1 MRILTLNIWGVPY
14 AKHRSARFKL
24 ITEKAIDL
32 ALDVLCFQ
40 EVYLPRSPQIL
51 IDHLK
56 SEYPY
61 FHHFASGVIGSGL
74 LTLSK
79 YPIVDAAFHRF
90 RMGGK
95 LFRKG
100 DYYAGK
106 GIGLTRIQMPDRIV
120 DVYNCHT
127 HAQYEPHNDNEDAV
141 FTNTNLYEVVRFIHA
156 NSGDNP
162 LILCG
167 DLNTRP
173 DQLGYRILTQLGSL
187 ADAYHGLH
195 DAYPVTYCAKNP
207 YAQSSIDCCLD
218 YVMLR
223 NMRVKQIDLAMN
235 SHLSRDKAYSDHY
248 ALLAEVDTQSQS
260 IPKTDNHSEP
270 VLQSLFLEVKIALA
284 ETENEQM
291 QHVEHALLSFSTL
304 LDGNFFAN
312 FVGRYFKGL
321 SRIIRLL
328 VNIGGI
334 GFGIY
339 SLLQA
344 GINLQ
349 SRRATLEA
357 IYHEL
362 KLQIDTQHLFDDQE

>member
-24 ITEKAIDL
+24 IAEKAIEL
-32 ALDVLCFQ
+32 VPDVLCFQ
-40 EVYLPRSPQIL
+40 EVYLPRSPKIL
-51 IDHLK
+51 INDLQA
-56 SEYPY
+56 EYPH
-61 FHHFASGVIGSGL
+61 FHHFASGVVGSGL

-79 YPIVDAAFHRF
+79 FPIVDAAFHRF

-100 DYYAGK
+100 DYFAGK
-106 GIGLTRIQMPDRIV
+106 GIGLTRIQTPDGIV

-127 HAQYEPHNDNEDAV
+127 HAQYEIQNDNEDAV
-141 FTNTNLYEVVRFIHA
+141 FTNTNLYEVVRFIHT

-162 LILCG
+162 AVLCG

-173 DQLGYRILTQLGSL
+173 DQLGYRILTQLGNL
-187 ADAYHGLH
+187 TDAYYGLH
-195 DAYPVTYCAKNP
+195 DDNPVTYCAKNP

-218 YVMLR
+218 YVMVR
-223 NMRVKQIDLAMN
+223 SADVRAIDLAMN
-235 SHLSRDKAYSDHY
+235 THLSRDKAYSDHY
-248 ALLAEVDTQSQS
+248 ALLAEVDTE
-260 IPKTDNHSEP
+260 PKSSFQTDSNPES
-270 VLQSLFLEVKIALA
+270 VLQSLFQEVKIALA

-291 QHVEHALLSFSTL
+291 QHVEHALLGFSTL

-321 SRIIRLL
+321 ARLIRLV
-328 VNIGGI
+328 VNVGGT
-334 GFGIY
+334 GYGVY

-344 GINLQ
+344 GVNLQ

-362 KLQIDTQHLFDDQE
+362 KLQIDTKYPTDGQQ